1 MESNQDQYIHTSP
14 EERNEEQVHSQDA
27 DKNRA
32 DAQANRTESQ
42 KRFDRGT
49 DMDFFE
55 MSSQNEHPGT
65 EEPNKDVATNDGS
78 VVETLDTAFHDV
90 PGFHGG
96 ENLSG
101 SNRADYY
108 EARSQSKSDTEEEL
122 EVRNRD
128 QGREKK
134 KDGQDK

>member
-1 MESNQDQYIHTSP
+1 MAQNEDQFRNASTVGGD
-14 EERNEEQVHSQDA
+14 ERGNLQGQEKSQA
-27 DKNRA
+27 ETP
-32 DAQANRTESQ
+32 ANKTASQ
-42 KRFDRGT
+42 KRFERGT

-55 MSSQNEHPGT
+55 MSSQNDHPDA
-65 EEPNKDVATNDGS
+65 EPANKDVATNDGS

-90 PGFHGG
+90 PGFNGG

-122 EVRNRD
+122 EARRREGERND
-128 QGREKK
+128 E
-134 KDGQDK
+134 

>member
-1 MESNQDQYIHTSP
+1 MSQNEDQSGKTSTVGGNEQGNLEGQEKNQT
-14 EERNEEQVHSQDA
+14 ERP
-27 DKNRA
+27 
-32 DAQANRTESQ
+32 ANKTASQ
-42 KRFDRGT
+42 KRFERGT

-55 MSSQNEHPGT
+55 MSSQNEHPNA
-65 EEPNKDVATNDGS
+65 EPANKDVATNDGS

-90 PGFHGG
+90 PGFSSG

-122 EVRNRD
+122 EARR
-128 QGREKK
+128 RERGKE
-134 KDGQDK
+134 